1 MEHTLFETQLNILN
15 VGTPLFQKEIARQ
28 QTPCLHV
35 DWKPAAGG
43 NIKLIEALDCL
54 LEDEQVNEANRLAV
68 EKIKQAHPVLVDV
81 DQALRVI
88 PGMTEKTILHA
99 GPPIAY
105 QDMCGPMRGA
115 IMGALMYEGLADT
128 AEEADKLAASGEI
141 EFSPC
146 HEHHAVGPMAGVISP
161 SMPVHVVR
169 NVTDGNYSY
178 ATINEGLGKVL
189 RFGANSP
196 EVLDRLRYIQKE
208 VFLQSFLYSP

>member
-15 VGTPLFQKEIARQ
+15 VGTPLFQKEIVRQ
-28 QTPCLHV
+28 QIPCLHV

-128 AEEADKLAASGEI
+128 AVEAEATVPQREAKPQTQQESPAAGS
-141 EFSPC
+141 
-146 HEHHAVGPMAGVISP
+146 
-161 SMPVHVVR
+161 
-169 NVTDGNYSY
+169 
-178 ATINEGLGKVL
+178 
-189 RFGANSP
+189 
-196 EVLDRLRYIQKE
+196 
-208 VFLQSFLYSP
+208 